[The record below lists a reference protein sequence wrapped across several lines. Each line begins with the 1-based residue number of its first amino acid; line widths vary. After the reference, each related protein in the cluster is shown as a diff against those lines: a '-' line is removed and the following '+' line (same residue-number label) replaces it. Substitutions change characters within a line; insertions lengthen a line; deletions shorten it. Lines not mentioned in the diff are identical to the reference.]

1 MKKEFI
7 NEVKRMQEL
16 AGILNEEDNQTVEDK
31 FEEAGF
37 NFDDGILGGVGSGGA
52 GYYDFISDKI
62 SGYNLDKFNEDEFN
76 KWYDNFDIDSFS
88 SFTYDEE
95 EADAYDINIDQLIS
109 TLGPGVYKIGEP
121 GYGGY
126 AQINQ
131 DGTIT
136 LYATPILSDSSDNE
150 FLPIFL
156 LNNDGTI
163 KQEISKEEVK
173 DKLQQNIKN
182 SGSWS
187 LI

>member
-1 MKKEFI
+1 MKNQL
-7 NEVKRMQEL
+7 NEVKRMQQL
-16 AGILNEEDNQTVEDK
+16 AGIITEENNQTVEDK
-31 FEEAGF
+31 FKEAGF
-37 NFDDGILGGVGSGGA
+37 DFDDGVLGGVGSGGA

-62 SGYNLDKFNEDEFN
+62 SGLNIDKFNEDEFN

-95 EADAYDINIDQLIS
+95 DADDYNINIDQLVS
-109 TLGPGVYKIGEP
+109 TLGPGVYEIGEP

-136 LYATPILSDSSDNE
+136 LYATPTLSDSNDNE
-150 FLPIFL
+150 FLPIFS

-163 KQEISKEEVK
+163 KQEISKEELK
-173 DKLQQNIKN
+173 DKLQQNIQN
-182 SGSWS
+182 PGSWS